1 MNQKDYLGRDL
12 EVDDFVIFIRQ
23 GYRELKLG
31 KIKSF
36 TKTGKP
42 RVCWHTKWGEQN
54 LLQDGSQVVKVEG
67 PDLTFFLLNKQ
78 DQQ

>member
-1 MNQKDYLGRDL
+1 MTKDFLGREL
-12 EVDDFVIFIRQ
+12 EVDNFVVFIRQ

-42 RVCWHTKWGEQN
+42 RICWQNKWGEQD

-67 PDLTFFLLNKQ
+67 SDLTAFLLTRKE
-78 DQQ
+78 

>member
-1 MNQKDYLGRDL
+1 MTRDFLGREL
-12 EVDDFVIFIRQ
+12 EVDNFVVFMRQ

-42 RVCWHTKWGEQN
+42 RVCWHTKWGEQD
-54 LLQDGSQVVKVEG
+54 LLQEGSQLVKVEG
-67 PDLTFFLLNKQ
+67 PELTAILLTRKE
-78 DQQ
+78 

>member
-1 MNQKDYLGRDL
+1 MQRDFLGREL
-12 EVDDFVIFIRQ
+12 AVDDFVIFMRQ

-42 RVCWHTKWGEQN
+42 RVCWQTKWGESE
-54 LLQDGSQVVKVEG
+54 LLQDGTQVVKVEG
-67 PDLTFFLLNKQ
+67 PDLTAFLLSRKE
-78 DQQ
+78 

>member
-12 EVDDFVIFIRQ
+12 AEDDFVIFMRQ

-31 KIKSF
+31 KIKTF

-42 RVCWHTKWGEQN
+42 RVCWQSKWGEQE
-54 LLQDGSQVVKVEG
+54 LLQDGCQVVKVEG
-67 PDLTFFLLNKQ
+67 PDLTAFLLTRKE
-78 DQQ
+78 

>member
-1 MNQKDYLGRDL
+1 MTRDFLGREL
-12 EVDDFVIFIRQ
+12 EVDNFVVFMRQ

-42 RVCWHTKWGEQN
+42 RICWQTKWGEQD
-54 LLQDGSQVVKVEG
+54 LLQEGSQLVKVEG
-67 PDLTFFLLNKQ
+67 PELTAILLMRKE
-78 DQQ
+78 